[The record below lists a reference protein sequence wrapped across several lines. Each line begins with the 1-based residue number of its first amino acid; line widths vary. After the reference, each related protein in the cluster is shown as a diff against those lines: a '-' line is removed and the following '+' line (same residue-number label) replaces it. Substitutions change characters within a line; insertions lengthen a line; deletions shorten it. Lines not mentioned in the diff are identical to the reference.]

1 MPGKSKKILPLDGAG
16 IIYPYVAEANWN
28 TVFRI
33 VANLK
38 IKVEVSA
45 IPKAISALKEKYP
58 YFFMTLSKNG
68 MRYYLTECEV
78 DVEEMYGI
86 DKEPCKPFDIES
98 GKPLI
103 RFLYSENSIVFE
115 LFHSITDGRGA
126 LEFMKA
132 FLKEYQDCGNSDEHS
147 AMLTNTEDIFEKI
160 YNDGGKSV
168 SRIFPFAYEMSR
180 KESVPF
186 NYEAVQ
192 LPSRCVVD
200 AAHRYGVSVSVLFCA
215 MHIKAIAETRTDT
228 RRQITISIP
237 IELRKMFDFASCRNS
252 SLYFLVSATQEETKD
267 FKALLANI
275 KSQFEEKLNPE
286 DMRNMAYSNVKQAKM
301 KLFDLLP
308 LVLKKKVLKIGYTF
322 FGEYQFTSAVTS
334 IGVIK
339 LDEDL
344 DELVEDIYY
353 SLGRQYTHPI
363 NVAASTYKDKT
374 SFVVSYDIKPN
385 SYLRELNHLIKAYIY
400 E

>member
-1 MPGKSKKILPLDGAG
+1 MPIESKKILKLDGAG
-16 IIYPYVAEANWN
+16 IIYPYVAEADWN

-33 VANLK
+33 VAELK
-38 IKVEVSA
+38 SKVDVSA

-58 YFFMTLSKNG
+58 YFFMTLGKDG
-68 MRYYLTECEV
+68 MKYYLTECDV
-78 DVEEMYGI
+78 NVEEMYGI
-86 DKEPCKPFDIES
+86 DKEPCKPFDIKS

-103 RFLYSENSIVFE
+103 RFLYSETSLVFE

-132 FLKEYQDCGNSDEHS
+132 FLREYKDNGNSDECS
-147 AMLTNTEDIFEKI
+147 TMLTNTEDIFEKI

-168 SRIFPFAYEMSR
+168 SRIFPFAYEMNR
-180 KESVPF
+180 KEPVPF
-186 NYEAVQ
+186 NYEAVEI
-192 LPSRCVVD
+192 PSRCIVD

-215 MHIKAIAETRTDT
+215 MHIKAIAENRTDT
-228 RRQITISIP
+228 RRKITISIP

-252 SLYFLVSATQEETKD
+252 SLYFLVSVTQEETKD
-267 FKALLANI
+267 FKTLLTNL

-286 DMRNMAYSNVKQAKM
+286 DLRNMAYSNVKQAKM
-301 KLFDLLP
+301 KIFDLLP
-308 LVLKKKVLKIGYTF
+308 LVLKKKVLKIGYTY

-339 LDEDL
+339 LGEDL
-344 DELVEDIYY
+344 DKLVEDIYY

-374 SFVVSYDIKPN
+374 RFVVSYDIKPDL
-385 SYLRELNHLIKAYIY
+385 YLRELKHLIKAYIY